1 MKKIIILMVCLW
13 GLGNT
18 FTSAQTTEKEKF
30 ISSLMKQ
37 MTLDEKI
44 GQLAQCTYRGNFTG
58 PDGGNIPKEEYVRQG
73 RIGSMLNVIGVK
85 DIRRYQELAL
95 QSRLR
100 IPLIFG
106 LDVIHGYRTG
116 FPLPLAEA
124 ASFDLAMIEEA
135 ARYNALE
142 SAADGL
148 NWVFAPMVDIF
159 VGRTLGD
166 ASWKGPVRTLIMV
179 LG

>member
-44 GQLAQCTYRGNFTG
+44 GQLAQCTYR
-58 PDGGNIPKEEYVRQG
+58 GNIPKEEYVRQG

-135 ARYNALE
+135 ARYNAWKVPL
-142 SAADGL
+142 
-148 NWVFAPMVDIF
+148 MV
-159 VGRTLGD
+159 
-166 ASWKGPVRTLIMV
+166 
-179 LG
+179 